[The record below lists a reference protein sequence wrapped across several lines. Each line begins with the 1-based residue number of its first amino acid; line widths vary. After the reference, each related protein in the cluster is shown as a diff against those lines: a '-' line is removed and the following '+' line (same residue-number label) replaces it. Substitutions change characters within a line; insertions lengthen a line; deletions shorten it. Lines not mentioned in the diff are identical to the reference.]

1 MESIL
6 GNRSR
11 RPDIRFCSDGRID
24 ISSRVVRALGIQEGD
39 VIDIL
44 HDRDEYYLYVRL
56 KAEQT
61 VGRHEA
67 RCVKTNPSIRRPHY
81 FRAYSRT
88 LCGAV
93 LKAAGATDR
102 ASLFAGNTCEVNQRK
117 AIIIIPHSNSL

>member
-11 RPDIRFCSDGRID
+11 KPDIRFSREGRID
-24 ISSRVVRALGIQEGD
+24 ISSRIARSLGIREGD
-39 VIDIL
+39 VLDIL

-56 KAEQT
+56 KASEV

-67 RCVKTNPSIRRPHY
+67 RCVKTNPAIRRPHY

-88 LCGAV
+88 LCAAV
-93 LKAAGATDR
+93 LEAAGATDR
-102 ASLFAGNTCEVNQRK
+102 AALFAGDVVDVKGNK

>member
-6 GNRSR
+6 GSRSR

-24 ISSRVVRALGIQEGD
+24 ISSRIVRALGIQEGD

-44 HDRDEYYLYVRL
+44 HDKEEYYLYVRL
-56 KAEQT
+56 KASEV

-67 RCVKTNPSIRRPHY
+67 RCVKTNPAIRRPHY

-88 LCGAV
+88 LCVAM
-93 LKAAGATDR
+93 LEAAGAHER
-102 ASLFAGNTCEVNQRK
+102 ASLFAGDTVKVKGSQ

>member
-6 GNRSR
+6 GSRSR
-11 RPDIRFCSDGRID
+11 RPDIRFCSNGRID

-39 VIDIL
+39 VLDIL
-44 HDRDEYYLYVRL
+44 HDSDEYYLYVRL
-56 KAEQT
+56 KAEET

-67 RCVKTNPSIRRPHY
+67 RCVKTNPSIKRPHY

-93 LKAAGATDR
+93 LQAAGVTDR
-102 ASLFAGNTCEVNQRK
+102 ASLFAGDTVEVRQKK